1 MSRNIKLTRQEKAIE
16 TALLKGE
23 YAPVDAKTF
32 KDVAHAVASRK
43 KDAVLNL
50 RINRADL
57 ASLKEKANALGVR
70 YQTFIAELLHRY
82 AHGS

>member
-1 MSRNIKLTRQEKAIE
+1 MARGIKLTRQEKAIE

-32 KDVAHAVASRK
+32 RDVAQAVSARK

-57 ASLKEKANALGVR
+57 AALKEKANELGVR
-70 YQTFIAELLHRY
+70 YQTFISELLHRY
-82 AHGS
+82 AHG

>member
-1 MSRNIKLTRQEKAIE
+1 MARSIKLTRQEKAIE
-16 TALLKGE
+16 NALIKGE

-32 KDVAHAVASRK
+32 KDVAHAVAARK

-57 ASLKEKANALGVR
+57 QALKEKANDLGVR
-70 YQTFIAELLHRY
+70 YQTFISELLHRY
-82 AHGS
+82 AHG